1 MVDDITFD
9 LQAILYGGETTM
21 IETRLTKLL
30 GTKYPIIAG
39 GLQWLA
45 NAEYVAAAA
54 RAGTLGFITAASF
67 PDSGELSAEIQ
78 KCRDLSQG
86 NPFGV
91 NVSMFPKLVP
101 GERTQ
106 EVFELLVKEGVKFV
120 ETSGRN
126 PEPYLPMLKEAGIKV
141 IHKVPGVKFAKKAE
155 AIGVDAVTVIG
166 AECGGHPGLD
176 MIGTMVQANVAAR
189 AVNIPLIVGGG
200 IGTGEQLVAALAL
213 GADGVIIGTR
223 FLVAQEI
230 WAHELYKQKLID
242 SDETDTTLLMHT
254 LRNTMR
260 ALRNETTGEVQKIE
274 METPGNLEA
283 MMPHISGKVGK
294 VAYETGDWTKGAM
307 AVGQSVAF
315 ANKIEPLSTIVDTLM
330 NEANSSMARLANIG
344 GGLDAMRDAG

>member
-1 MVDDITFD
+1 M
-9 LQAILYGGETTM
+9 
-21 IETRLTKLL
+21 ETRLTKLL
-30 GTKYPIIAG
+30 GIKYPIIAG

-45 NAEYVAAAA
+45 NADYVSAAA
-54 RAGTLGFITAASF
+54 RAGIAGFITAASF
-67 PDSGELSAEIQ
+67 PDLGELRAEIQ
-78 KCRDLSQG
+78 KCRDQSQG

-91 NVSMFPKLVP
+91 NVSMFPKLVE

-106 EVFELLVKEGVKFV
+106 EVFDLIVEEGVKLV

-126 PEPYLPMLKEAGIKV
+126 PQPYLPQLKEADIKV

-155 AIGVDAVTVIG
+155 SLGVDAVTVIG

-176 MIGTMVQANVAAR
+176 MVGTIVQANVTAR
-189 AVNIPLIVGGG
+189 AVSIPLIVGGG

-242 SDETDTTLLMHT
+242 SNETDTTLMMQT

-274 METPGNLEA
+274 AENPGDLKA
-283 MMPHISGKVGK
+283 LMPHISGKVGK
-294 VAYETGDWTKGAM
+294 IAYETGDWTRGAM

-315 ANKIEPLSTIVDTLM
+315 ANKIEPLSSIVDTLM
-330 NEANSSMARLANIG
+330 NEANTAMARLANLS